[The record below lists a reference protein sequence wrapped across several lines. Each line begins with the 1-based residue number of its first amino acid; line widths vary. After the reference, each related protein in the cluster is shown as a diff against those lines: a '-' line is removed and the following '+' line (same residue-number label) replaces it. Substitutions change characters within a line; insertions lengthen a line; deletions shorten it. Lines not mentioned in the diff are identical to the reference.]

1 MNGHNSN
8 QIFLAPQ
15 WMVTGP
21 GTYQQRP
28 WTTNWLAQRVLRQM
42 VVSLPLGF
50 SCVFQE
56 ISPLCEGGSPLIGC
70 LPGN

>member
-56 ISPLCEGGSPLIGC
+56 ISPLCEGGRL
-70 LPGN
+70 